1 MLDKQV
7 INIGLAGFGTVG
19 QGLADVLEESRNDI
33 HRRTGKDIRIKSVLI
48 RSEHRRPGV
57 EAIGATPVTDYR
69 ALIDDPDID
78 IVVELTGGIDF
89 PKQLITEAI
98 SAGKHAVTANKAL
111 LAENGMDL
119 FALAAE
125 KNVHL
130 GFEASVAGGIPV
142 VDPLKESLAGN
153 SIHKILGILN
163 GTANYILTEMTDKG
177 LDFNTALAAAQ
188 DKGYAEAD
196 PTLDIEGIDAAHKL
210 TLLIRLAFGRNYP
223 FASLPVTGITVVT
236 PMDIRFAQKFGYR
249 IKLLAQ
255 ARLVD
260 GKVEAG
266 VYPALVP
273 EDNLLAS
280 VSGAYNAIRLEGGA
294 GPVVLHGKGAG
305 DKPTGSAVLADIMA
319 IARDAAPNNLGF
331 VDPALPKAD
340 ILDLD
345 DAVSLHYLRFIVPD
359 RAGVLRDIAGVMAD
373 RNISIQQ
380 ATQKP
385 SIDGGGVPLV
395 FLTHEA
401 KAGDIHAAMRDI
413 DAMGLTIDRTMH
425 FRIL

>member
-1 MLDKQV
+1 MLENKV

-19 QGLADVLEESRNDI
+19 HGLADVIEESRDVI
-33 HRRTGKDIRIKSVLI
+33 RRRTGSDIRIKSVLI
-48 RSEHRRPGV
+48 RSDRRRAEV

-78 IVVELTGGIDF
+78 IVVELTGGIEF
-89 PKQLITEAI
+89 PRTLITEALQ
-98 SAGKHAVTANKAL
+98 AGKHAVTANKAL
-111 LAENGMDL
+111 LAEDGMRL

-125 KNVHL
+125 KGVHL

-142 VDPLKESLAGN
+142 VRPLRESLAGN
-153 SIHKILGILN
+153 SIRKILGILN

-177 LDFNTALAAAQ
+177 LDFETALSDAQ
-188 DKGYAEAD
+188 AKGYAEAD
-196 PTLDIEGIDAAHKL
+196 PTLDIEGIDTAHKL
-210 TLLIRLAFGRNYP
+210 TLLIRLAFGCNYP
-223 FASLPVTGITVVT
+223 FAKLPVTGITVVT
-236 PMDIRFAQKFGYR
+236 PMDIRFAQEFGYR

-280 VSGAYNAIRLEGGA
+280 VNGPFNAIRLEGIA
-294 GPVVLHGKGAG
+294 GPVVLHGRGAG
-305 DKPTGSAVLADIMA
+305 DRPTGSAVLADIMA
-319 IARDAAPNNLGF
+319 IARHAAPNNLGF
-331 VDPALPKAD
+331 VNPVLPEAD

-380 ATQKP
+380 VTQKP
-385 SIDGGGVPLV
+385 AVDGGGVPLV
-395 FLTHEA
+395 FLSHEA
-401 KAGDIHAAMRDI
+401 KAGDIHSAMREI
-413 DAMGLTIDRTMH
+413 ENMGLTLARTMH